1 MFLNGS
7 LGFKSIEGDGAG
19 KVEGVDAR
27 DYGAALTLDADASE
41 FISFTGAE
49 ANMPV
54 TPGTMTALLTVGLA
68 ITRGANLGPE
78 LAEVTTNVTATMPG
92 PTVTSDGP
100 PGPRIGDG
108 A

>member
-1 MFLNGS
+1 M
-7 LGFKSIEGDGAG
+7 
-19 KVEGVDAR
+19 
-27 DYGAALTLDADASE
+27 LDAYASE
-41 FISFTGAE
+41 LISLTDAD

-68 ITRGANLGPE
+68 ITRGVNLGPE
-78 LAEVTTNVTATMPG
+78 LVEVTTKVTATMPG

-100 PGPRIGDG
+100 PGPRMEDD